1 MIKLTHFPPLKQ
13 LKVAFN
19 GDIVWKLTKIFLTT
33 WEVQFNSFFFFSLLN
48 RRLPPWNCFFI
59 CYSATGQNWTYFF
72 QLVIFSYSISF
83 NFFSPSYQPICLFT
97 QDSVF
102 TDDPLSL
109 LPQRVHRFKY
119 FLYANDS
126 HSISSPHCSMML
138 QSQDL
143 ESLLPNYWFQRK
155 MFFEEFTMTPLCLQ
169 TCV

>member
-19 GDIVWKLTKIFLTT
+19 SDIVWKLTKIFLTT
-33 WEVQFNSFFFFSLLN
+33 WEVQFNSFFPPYLIDVFLLETVSSFVILLLDKTEPIFF
-48 RRLPPWNCFFI
+48 
-59 CYSATGQNWTYFF
+59 NWLF
-72 QLVIFSYSISF
+72 FSYSISF
-83 NFFSPSYQPICLFT
+83 DFFSPYYQPICLFT

-119 FLYANDS
+119 LPYANDS